1 MEPGPILFVN
11 LKPTDSIP
19 TIWYA
24 IDICVTVESIL
35 LVKKQDVVV
44 VLCRHSN
51 CSLETMYEYG
61 EVLVLG

>member
-1 MEPGPILFVN
+1 MEPGPILFEN

-35 LVKKQDVVV
+35 LVKTRCSSGP
-44 VLCRHSN
+44 VLA
-51 CSLETMYEYG
+51 
-61 EVLVLG
+61 